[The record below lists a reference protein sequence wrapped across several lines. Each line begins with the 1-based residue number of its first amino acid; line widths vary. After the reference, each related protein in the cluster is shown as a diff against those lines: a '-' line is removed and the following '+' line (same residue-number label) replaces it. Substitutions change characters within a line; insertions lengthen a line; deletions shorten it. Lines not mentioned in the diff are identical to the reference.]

1 MIKFTMNAKE
11 LKIMMDKVMTA
22 VNKKVSVPSLKR
34 LYFSIDDKG
43 ILKILSTDIDHYVEV
58 RTKNVY
64 HTEPGMLGIDIE
76 DIKIISKM
84 SGEITVEDITSDKE
98 EKINIKC
105 GKKNVSIPRFE
116 NTDVFLPVL
125 NNVEDILDVKENWL
139 SETISNLSVFVS
151 NREEVN
157 RMMSVFNFNTKEKR
171 VEALWN
177 CMIGMRQLEDDMILK
192 ETGNPFETVKLHCR
206 CVPVFKKLLDK
217 KSERKVIISQND
229 KYVKV
234 ESENFTYITKRI
246 DGEYFKVNQMLSD
259 EWDYKFTANAKELLE
274 AMKYDADL
282 LKESKLPVTFHA
294 ENGNLYSY
302 ASTTRYEAFDEIEVK
317 EKAQLMT
324 YDKTEKDFYIGFNP
338 SFLVDIMSI
347 VDSEYPVFYGTKE
360 VCPWIIKGDTY
371 SFLILP
377 VNIKDVKVKAEKR
390 IAKYIEMSKT
400 A

>member
-157 RMMSVFNFNTKEKR
+157 RMMSVFNFDTKEKR

-317 EKAQLMT
+317 EKP
-324 YDKTEKDFYIGFNP
+324 EKDFYIGFNP
-338 SFLVDIMSI
+338 NFLVDVMSI
-347 VDSEYPVFYGTKE
+347 VDSEYPIFYGTKE
-360 VCPWIIKGDTY
+360 VCPWIINGDTY

>member
-11 LKIMMDKVMTA
+11 LKTMMDKAMTV
-22 VNKKVSVPSLKR
+22 VNKKASVPSLKR

-43 ILKILSTDIDHYVEV
+43 ILKILSTDIEHYVEV
-58 RTKNVY
+58 RTENTY
-64 HTEPGMLGIDIE
+64 HAEPGMFGIDIE

-84 SGEITVEDITSDKE
+84 SGEITIEDITSDKE

-116 NTDVFLPVL
+116 NTDVSLPVL
-125 NNVEDILDVKENWL
+125 DNGENILDVKENWL
-139 SETISNLSVFVS
+139 SETISNLSVFVA

-177 CMIGMRQLEDDMILK
+177 CMIGMRQLEDDMTLK
-192 ETGNPFETVKLHCR
+192 ETENPFETVKLHCR

-274 AMKYDADL
+274 AMKYDADI

-317 EKAQLMT
+317 EKP
-324 YDKTEKDFYIGFNP
+324 EKDFYIGFNP
-338 SFLVDIMSI
+338 NFLVDVMSI
-347 VDSEYPVFYGTKE
+347 VDSEYPIFYGTKE

-390 IAKYIEMSKT
+390 IAKYIEMNKT

>member
-1 MIKFTMNAKE
+1 MMKFTMDSKE

-34 LYFSIDDKG
+34 LYFSIDDDG
-43 ILKILSTDIDHYVEV
+43 ILKILSTDIEHYVEV
-58 RTKNVY
+58 RTENTY
-64 HTEPGMLGIDIE
+64 HTEPGMFGIDIE

-84 SGEITVEDITSDKE
+84 SGEITIEDITSDKE

-116 NTDVFLPVL
+116 NTDVSLPAL
-125 NNVEDILDVKENWL
+125 DNGENILDVKENWL

-157 RMMSVFNFNTKEKR
+157 QMMSVFNFNTKEKR
-171 VEALWN
+171 VEALWKY
-177 CMIGMRQLEDDMILK
+177 MIGMRQLEDDMIFK
-192 ETGNPFETVKLHCR
+192 ETENPFETVKLHCR

-302 ASTTRYEAFDEIEVK
+302 ASTMRYEAFDEIEVK
-317 EKAQLMT
+317 EKP
-324 YDKTEKDFYIGFNP
+324 EKDFYIGFNP

-360 VCPWIIKGDTY
+360 VCPWIINGDTY

>member
-1 MIKFTMNAKE
+1 MMKFTMNTKE
-11 LKIMMDKVMTA
+11 LKTMMDKVVTV
-22 VNKKVSVPSLKR
+22 VNKKVPAPSLKR
-34 LYFSIDDKG
+34 LYFSVDDKG
-43 ILKILSTDIDHYVEV
+43 VLKILGTDIEHYIEV
-58 RTKNVY
+58 RTQDAY
-64 HTEPGMLGIDIE
+64 HTEPGMFGIDIE

-84 SGEITVEDITSDKE
+84 SGEITMEDITTGEE

-116 NTDVFLPVL
+116 NTGVFLPVL
-125 NNVEDILDVKENWL
+125 DNAENILDVKENWL

-157 RMMSVFNFNTKEKR
+157 QMMSVFNFNTKEKR
-171 VEALWN
+171 VEALWK
-177 CMIGMRQLEDDMILK
+177 CMIGMRQLEDNTILK
-192 ETGNPFETVKLHCR
+192 ETENPFETVKLHCR

-217 KSERKVIISQND
+217 KSEIEVIISQND

-317 EKAQLMT
+317 EKP
-324 YDKTEKDFYIGFNP
+324 EKDFSIGFNP
-338 SFLVDIMSI
+338 NFLVDVMSI

-377 VNIKDVKVKAEKR
+377 VHIKDVKLAAEEK
-390 IAKYIEMSKT
+390 IAKYIEMNKT

>member
-1 MIKFTMNAKE
+1 MKFTMDSKE

-34 LYFSIDDKG
+34 LYFSIDDEG
-43 ILKILSTDIDHYVEV
+43 ILKILSTDIEHYVEV
-58 RTKNVY
+58 RTENTY
-64 HTEPGMLGIDIE
+64 HTEPGMFGIDIE

-84 SGEITVEDITSDKE
+84 SGEITIEDITSDKE

-105 GKKNVSIPRFE
+105 GKKNVFIPRFE
-116 NTDVFLPVL
+116 NTDVSLPVL
-125 NNVEDILDVKENWL
+125 DNGENILDVKENWL

-192 ETGNPFETVKLHCR
+192 ETENPFETVKLHCR

-317 EKAQLMT
+317 EKP
-324 YDKTEKDFYIGFNP
+324 EKDFYISFNP
-338 SFLVDIMSI
+338 NFLVDVMSI
-347 VDSEYPVFYGTKE
+347 VDSEYPIFYGTKE

-390 IAKYIEMSKT
+390 IAKYIEINKT

>member
-1 MIKFTMNAKE
+1 MMKFTMDSKE

-22 VNKKVSVPSLKR
+22 VNKKVSAPSLKR

-43 ILKILSTDIDHYVEV
+43 ILKILSTDIEHYVEV
-58 RTKNVY
+58 RTENTY
-64 HTEPGMLGIDIE
+64 HTEPGMFGIDIE

-84 SGEITVEDITSDKE
+84 SGEITIEDITSDKE

-317 EKAQLMT
+317 EKP
-324 YDKTEKDFYIGFNP
+324 EKDFYIGFNP

>member
-43 ILKILSTDIDHYVEV
+43 ILKNLSTDIDHYVEV

-317 EKAQLMT
+317 EKP
-324 YDKTEKDFYIGFNP
+324 EKDFYIGFNP

>member
-317 EKAQLMT
+317 EKP
-324 YDKTEKDFYIGFNP
+324 EKDFYIGFNP

>member
-1 MIKFTMNAKE
+1 MWQE
-11 LKIMMDKVMTA
+11 
-22 VNKKVSVPSLKR
+22 
-34 LYFSIDDKG
+34 
-43 ILKILSTDIDHYVEV
+43 
-58 RTKNVY
+58 
-64 HTEPGMLGIDIE
+64 
-76 DIKIISKM
+76 
-84 SGEITVEDITSDKE
+84 
-98 EKINIKC
+98 
-105 GKKNVSIPRFE
+105 NVSIPRFE
-116 NTDVFLPVL
+116 NTDVSLPVL
-125 NNVEDILDVKENWL
+125 DNGENILDVKENWL

-192 ETGNPFETVKLHCR
+192 ETENPFETVKLHCR

-317 EKAQLMT
+317 EKP
-324 YDKTEKDFYIGFNP
+324 EKDFYIGFNP
-338 SFLVDIMSI
+338 NFLVDVMSI
-347 VDSEYPVFYGTKE
+347 VDSEYPIFYGTKE
-360 VCPWIIKGDTY
+360 VCPWTINGDTY
-371 SFLILP
+371 SFFILP

-390 IAKYIEMSKT
+390 IAKYIEMNKI

>member
-1 MIKFTMNAKE
+1 MMKFTMNAKE
-11 LKIMMDKVMTA
+11 LKTMMDKAVTV
-22 VNKKVSVPSLKR
+22 VNKKVPVPSLKR
-34 LYFSIDDKG
+34 LYFSVDNKG
-43 ILKILSTDIDHYVEV
+43 VLKILSTDIEHYIEV
-58 RTKNVY
+58 RTQDAY
-64 HTEPGMLGIDIE
+64 HTEPGMFGIDIE

-84 SGEITVEDITSDKE
+84 SGEITMEDITTGEE

-125 NNVEDILDVKENWL
+125 DNAENILDVKENWL

-157 RMMSVFNFNTKEKR
+157 QMMGVFNFNTKEKR
-171 VEALWN
+171 VEALWKY
-177 CMIGMRQLEDDMILK
+177 MIGMRQLEDNTILK
-192 ETGNPFETVKLHCR
+192 ETENPFETVKLHCR

-217 KSERKVIISQND
+217 KSEMEVIISQND

-234 ESENFTYITKRI
+234 ESENYTYITKRI

-302 ASTTRYEAFDEIEVK
+302 AGTIKYEAFDEIEVK
-317 EKAQLMT
+317 EKP
-324 YDKTEKDFYIGFNP
+324 EKDFYIGFNP
-338 SFLVDIMSI
+338 NFLVDVMSI
-347 VDSEYPVFYGTKE
+347 VDSEYPIFYGTKE

-377 VNIKDVKVKAEKR
+377 VSIKDEKLKAEEK
-390 IAKYIEMSKT
+390 IAKYIEINKT

>member
-1 MIKFTMNAKE
+1 MMKFTMNAKE
-11 LKIMMDKVMTA
+11 LKTMMDKAVTV
-22 VNKKVSVPSLKR
+22 VNKKVPVPSLKR
-34 LYFSIDDKG
+34 LYFSVDDKG
-43 ILKILSTDIDHYVEV
+43 VLKILSTDIEHYIEV
-58 RTKNVY
+58 RTQDAY
-64 HTEPGMLGIDIE
+64 HTEPGMFGIDIE

-84 SGEITVEDITSDKE
+84 SGEITIEDITTGEE

-177 CMIGMRQLEDDMILK
+177 CMIGMRQLEDNTILK
-192 ETGNPFETVKLHCR
+192 ETENPFETVKLHCR

-217 KSERKVIISQND
+217 KSEMEVIISQND

-317 EKAQLMT
+317 EKP
-324 YDKTEKDFYIGFNP
+324 EKDFYIGFNP
-338 SFLVDIMSI
+338 NFLVDVMSI
-347 VDSEYPVFYGTKE
+347 VDSEYPIFYGTKE
-360 VCPWIIKGDTY
+360 VCPWIINGDTY

-377 VNIKDVKVKAEKR
+377 VNIKDVKIKAEKR

>member
-192 ETGNPFETVKLHCR
+192 ETGNPFKTVKLHCR

-317 EKAQLMT
+317 EKP
-324 YDKTEKDFYIGFNP
+324 EKDFYIGFNP

>member
-1 MIKFTMNAKE
+1 MMKFTMNAKE
-11 LKIMMDKVMTA
+11 LKTMMDKAVTV
-22 VNKKVSVPSLKR
+22 VNKKVPVPSLKR
-34 LYFSIDDKG
+34 LYFSVDNKG
-43 ILKILSTDIDHYVEV
+43 VLKILSTDIEHYIEV
-58 RTKNVY
+58 RTQDAY
-64 HTEPGMLGIDIE
+64 HTEPGMFGIDIE

-317 EKAQLMT
+317 EKP
-324 YDKTEKDFYIGFNP
+324 EKDFYIGFNP

>member
-1 MIKFTMNAKE
+1 MMKFTMNAKE
-11 LKIMMDKVMTA
+11 LKTMMDKAVTV
-22 VNKKVSVPSLKR
+22 VNKKVPVPSLKR
-34 LYFSIDDKG
+34 LYFSVDNKG
-43 ILKILSTDIDHYVEV
+43 VLKILSTDIEHYIEV
-58 RTKNVY
+58 RTQDAY
-64 HTEPGMLGIDIE
+64 HTEPGMFGIDIE

-84 SGEITVEDITSDKE
+84 SGEITMEDITTGEE

-125 NNVEDILDVKENWL
+125 DNAENILDVKENWL

-157 RMMSVFNFNTKEKR
+157 QMMSVFNFNTKEKR
-171 VEALWN
+171 VEALWKY
-177 CMIGMRQLEDDMILK
+177 MIGMRQLEDNTILK
-192 ETGNPFETVKLHCR
+192 ETENPFETVKLHCR

-217 KSERKVIISQND
+217 KSEMEVIISQND

-234 ESENFTYITKRI
+234 ESENYTYITKRI

-302 ASTTRYEAFDEIEVK
+302 ASTTRYEAFDGIEVK
-317 EKAQLMT
+317 EKP
-324 YDKTEKDFYIGFNP
+324 EKDFYIGFNP

>member
-11 LKIMMDKVMTA
+11 LKTMMDKAMTV
-22 VNKKVSVPSLKR
+22 VNKKASVPSLKR

-43 ILKILSTDIDHYVEV
+43 ILKILSTDIEHYVEV
-58 RTKNVY
+58 RTENTY
-64 HTEPGMLGIDIE
+64 HTEPGMFGIDIE

-84 SGEITVEDITSDKE
+84 SGEITIEDITSDKE

-116 NTDVFLPVL
+116 NTDVSLPVL
-125 NNVEDILDVKENWL
+125 DNGENILDVKENWL
-139 SETISNLSVFVS
+139 SETISNLSVFVA

-177 CMIGMRQLEDDMILK
+177 CMIGMRQLEDDMTFK
-192 ETGNPFETVKLHCR
+192 ETENPFETVKLHCR

-274 AMKYDADL
+274 AMKYDADI

-317 EKAQLMT
+317 EKP
-324 YDKTEKDFYIGFNP
+324 EKDFYIGFNP
-338 SFLVDIMSI
+338 NFLVDVMSI
-347 VDSEYPVFYGTKE
+347 VDSEYPIFYGTKE

-390 IAKYIEMSKT
+390 IAKYIEMNKT

>member
-105 GKKNVSIPRFE
+105 GKKNVSILRFE

-192 ETGNPFETVKLHCR
+192 ETENPFETVKLHCR

-317 EKAQLMT
+317 EKP
-324 YDKTEKDFYIGFNP
+324 EKDFYIGFNP
-338 SFLVDIMSI
+338 NFLVDVMSI
-347 VDSEYPVFYGTKE
+347 VDSEYPIFYGTKE

>member
-1 MIKFTMNAKE
+1 MNAKE

-192 ETGNPFETVKLHCR
+192 ETENPFETVKLHCR

-234 ESENFTYITKRI
+234 GSENFTYITKRI

-317 EKAQLMT
+317 EKP
-324 YDKTEKDFYIGFNP
+324 EKDFYIGFNP

-360 VCPWIIKGDTY
+360 VCPWIINGDTY
-371 SFLILP
+371 SFFILP

-390 IAKYIEMSKT
+390 IAKYIEINKT

>member
-1 MIKFTMNAKE
+1 MMKFTMDSKE

-34 LYFSIDDKG
+34 LYFSIDDEG
-43 ILKILSTDIDHYVEV
+43 ILKILSTDIEHYVEV
-58 RTKNVY
+58 RTENVY
-64 HTEPGMLGIDIE
+64 HTESGMFGIDIE

-84 SGEITVEDITSDKE
+84 SGEITIEDITSDKE

-116 NTDVFLPVL
+116 NTDVSLPVL
-125 NNVEDILDVKENWL
+125 DNGENILDVKENWL

-157 RMMSVFNFNTKEKR
+157 QMMSVFNFNTKEKR
-171 VEALWN
+171 VEALWKY
-177 CMIGMRQLEDDMILK
+177 MIGMRQLEDDMILK
-192 ETGNPFETVKLHCR
+192 ETENPFETVKLHCR

-234 ESENFTYITKRI
+234 GSENFTYITKRI

-317 EKAQLMT
+317 EKP
-324 YDKTEKDFYIGFNP
+324 EKDFYICFNP
-338 SFLVDIMSI
+338 NFLVDVMSI
-347 VDSEYPVFYGTKE
+347 VDSEYPIFYGTKE
-360 VCPWIIKGDTY
+360 VCPWIIKGGTY

-390 IAKYIEMSKT
+390 IAEYIEMNKT

>member
-317 EKAQLMT
+317 EKP
-324 YDKTEKDFYIGFNP
+324 EKDFYIGFNP

-347 VDSEYPVFYGTKE
+347 VDSEYPIFYGTKE

-377 VNIKDVKVKAEKR
+377 VSIKDEKLKAEEK
-390 IAKYIEMSKT
+390 IAKYIEINKT

>member
-11 LKIMMDKVMTA
+11 LKTMMDKAMTV
-22 VNKKVSVPSLKR
+22 VNKKASVPSLKR

-43 ILKILSTDIDHYVEV
+43 ILKILSTDIEHYVEV
-58 RTKNVY
+58 RTENTY
-64 HTEPGMLGIDIE
+64 HTEPGMFGIDIE

-84 SGEITVEDITSDKE
+84 SGEITIEDITSDKE

-116 NTDVFLPVL
+116 NTDVSLPVL
-125 NNVEDILDVKENWL
+125 DNGENILDVKENWL
-139 SETISNLSVFVS
+139 SETISNLSVFVA

-177 CMIGMRQLEDDMILK
+177 CMIGMRQLEDDMTLK
-192 ETGNPFETVKLHCR
+192 ETENPFETVKLHCR

-274 AMKYDADL
+274 AMKYDADI

-317 EKAQLMT
+317 EKP
-324 YDKTEKDFYIGFNP
+324 EKDFYIGFNP
-338 SFLVDIMSI
+338 NFLVDVMSI
-347 VDSEYPVFYGTKE
+347 VDSEYPIFYGTKE
-360 VCPWIIKGDTY
+360 VCPWTIKGDTY

>member
-1 MIKFTMNAKE
+1 MMKFTMNAKE
-11 LKIMMDKVMTA
+11 LKTMMDKAVTV
-22 VNKKVSVPSLKR
+22 VNKKVPVPSLKR
-34 LYFSIDDKG
+34 LYFSVDNKG
-43 ILKILSTDIDHYVEV
+43 VLKILSTDIEHYIEV
-58 RTKNVY
+58 RTQDAY
-64 HTEPGMLGIDIE
+64 HTEPGMFGIDIE

-84 SGEITVEDITSDKE
+84 SGEITMEDITTGEE

-125 NNVEDILDVKENWL
+125 DNAENILDVKENWL

-157 RMMSVFNFNTKEKR
+157 QMMSVFNFNTKEKR
-171 VEALWN
+171 VEALWKY
-177 CMIGMRQLEDDMILK
+177 MIGMRQLEDNTILK
-192 ETGNPFETVKLHCR
+192 ETENPFETVKLHCR

-217 KSERKVIISQND
+217 KSEMEVIISQND

-234 ESENFTYITKRI
+234 ESENYTYITKRI

-302 ASTTRYEAFDEIEVK
+302 AGTIKYEAFDEIEVK
-317 EKAQLMT
+317 EKP
-324 YDKTEKDFYIGFNP
+324 EKDFYIGFNP
-338 SFLVDIMSI
+338 NFLVDVMSI
-347 VDSEYPVFYGTKE
+347 VDSEYPIFYGTKE

-371 SFLILP
+371 SFLVLP
-377 VNIKDVKVKAEKR
+377 VSIKDEKLKAEEK
-390 IAKYIEMSKT
+390 IAKYIEINKT

>member
-1 MIKFTMNAKE
+1 MMKFTMDSKE

-22 VNKKVSVPSLKR
+22 VNKKVSIPSLKR
-34 LYFSIDDKG
+34 LYFSIDDEG
-43 ILKILSTDIDHYVEV
+43 ILKILSTDIEHYVEV
-58 RTKNVY
+58 RTENTY
-64 HTEPGMLGIDIE
+64 YTEPGMFGIDIE

-84 SGEITVEDITSDKE
+84 SGEITIEDITSDKE
-98 EKINIKC
+98 EKIDIKC
-105 GKKNVSIPRFE
+105 GKKNVFIPRFE
-116 NTDVFLPVL
+116 NTDVSLPVL
-125 NNVEDILDVKENWL
+125 DNGENILDVKENWL

-192 ETGNPFETVKLHCR
+192 ETENPFETVKLHCR

-317 EKAQLMT
+317 EKP
-324 YDKTEKDFYIGFNP
+324 EKDFYIGFNP
-338 SFLVDIMSI
+338 NFLVDVMSI
-347 VDSEYPVFYGTKE
+347 VDSEYPIFYGTKE

>member
-11 LKIMMDKVMTA
+11 LKTMMDKAMTV
-22 VNKKVSVPSLKR
+22 VNKKASVPSLKR

-43 ILKILSTDIDHYVEV
+43 ILKILSTDIEHYVEA
-58 RTKNVY
+58 RTENTY
-64 HTEPGMLGIDIE
+64 HTEPGMFGIDIE

-84 SGEITVEDITSDKE
+84 SGEITIEDITSDKE

-116 NTDVFLPVL
+116 NTDVSLPVL
-125 NNVEDILDVKENWL
+125 DNGENILDVKENWL

-192 ETGNPFETVKLHCR
+192 ETENPFETVKLHCR

-217 KSERKVIISQND
+217 KSERRVIISQND

-294 ENGNLYSY
+294 ENEDNQRAYSGR
-302 ASTTRYEAFDEIEVK
+302 SR
-317 EKAQLMT
+317 
-324 YDKTEKDFYIGFNP
+324 
-338 SFLVDIMSI
+338 
-347 VDSEYPVFYGTKE
+347 
-360 VCPWIIKGDTY
+360 
-371 SFLILP
+371 
-377 VNIKDVKVKAEKR
+377 
-390 IAKYIEMSKT
+390 
-400 A
+400 

>member
-317 EKAQLMT
+317 EKP
-324 YDKTEKDFYIGFNP
+324 EKDFYIGFNP
-338 SFLVDIMSI
+338 NFLVDIMSI

-360 VCPWIIKGDTY
+360 VCPWIINGDTY

-377 VNIKDVKVKAEKR
+377 VNIKDVKVKAEEK
-390 IAKYIEMSKT
+390 IAKYITMSKT

>member
-234 ESENFTYITKRI
+234 ESENFTYITKRM

-274 AMKYDADL
+274 AMKYDADI
-282 LKESKLPVTFHA
+282 LKESKLPVAFHA

-317 EKAQLMT
+317 EKP
-324 YDKTEKDFYIGFNP
+324 EKDFYIGFNP
-338 SFLVDIMSI
+338 NFLVDVMSI
-347 VDSEYPVFYGTKE
+347 VDSEYPIFYGTKE

-390 IAKYIEMSKT
+390 IAEYIEMSKT

>member
-1 MIKFTMNAKE
+1 MMKFTMDSKE

-34 LYFSIDDKG
+34 LYFSIDDER
-43 ILKILSTDIDHYVEV
+43 ILKILSTDIEHYVEV
-58 RTKNVY
+58 RTENTY
-64 HTEPGMLGIDIE
+64 HTEPGMFGIDIE

-84 SGEITVEDITSDKE
+84 SGEITIEDITSDKE

-116 NTDVFLPVL
+116 NTDVSLPVL
-125 NNVEDILDVKENWL
+125 DNGENILDVKENWL

-192 ETGNPFETVKLHCR
+192 ETENPFETVKLHCR

-302 ASTTRYEAFDEIEVK
+302 ASTMRYEAFDEIEVK
-317 EKAQLMT
+317 EKP
-324 YDKTEKDFYIGFNP
+324 EKDFYIGFNP

-360 VCPWIIKGDTY
+360 VCPWIINGDTY

>member
-317 EKAQLMT
+317 EKP
-324 YDKTEKDFYIGFNP
+324 EKDFYIGFNP

-377 VNIKDVKVKAEKR
+377 VNIKDVKVKAEEK
-390 IAKYIEMSKT
+390 IAKYITMSKT

>member
-11 LKIMMDKVMTA
+11 LKTMMDKAMTV
-22 VNKKVSVPSLKR
+22 VNKKASVPILKR

-43 ILKILSTDIDHYVEV
+43 ILKILSTDIEHYVEV
-58 RTKNVY
+58 RTENTY
-64 HTEPGMLGIDIE
+64 HTEPGMFGIDIE

-84 SGEITVEDITSDKE
+84 SGEITIEDITSDKE

-116 NTDVFLPVL
+116 NTDVSLPVL
-125 NNVEDILDVKENWL
+125 DNGENILDVKENWL
-139 SETISNLSVFVS
+139 SETISNLSVFVA

-177 CMIGMRQLEDDMILK
+177 CMIGMRQLEDDMTLK
-192 ETGNPFETVKLHCR
+192 ETENPFETVKLHCR
-206 CVPVFKKLLDK
+206 CVSVFKKLLDK

-246 DGEYFKVNQMLSD
+246 DGEYFKINQMLSD

-302 ASTTRYEAFDEIEVK
+302 ASTTRYEAFDGIEVK
-317 EKAQLMT
+317 EKP
-324 YDKTEKDFYIGFNP
+324 EKDFYIGFNS

>member
-1 MIKFTMNAKE
+1 MMKFTMNAKE
-11 LKIMMDKVMTA
+11 LKTMMDKVVTV
-22 VNKKVSVPSLKR
+22 VNKKVPAPSLKR
-34 LYFSIDDKG
+34 LYFSVDDKG
-43 ILKILSTDIDHYVEV
+43 VLKILGTDIEHYIEA
-58 RTKNVY
+58 RTQDAY
-64 HTEPGMLGIDIE
+64 HTEPGMFGIDIE

-84 SGEITVEDITSDKE
+84 SGEITIEDITTDEE
-98 EKINIKC
+98 EKINIRC
-105 GKKNVSIPRFE
+105 EKKNVSIPRFE
-116 NTDVFLPVL
+116 NTDVLD
-125 NNVEDILDVKENWL
+125 NAENILDVKENWL

-157 RMMSVFNFNTKEKR
+157 QMMNVFNFNTKEKR
-171 VEALWN
+171 VEALWK
-177 CMIGMRQLEDDMILK
+177 CMIGMRQLEDNTILT
-192 ETGNPFETVKLHCR
+192 ETENPFETVKLHCR

-217 KSERKVIISQND
+217 KSEMEVIISQND

-317 EKAQLMT
+317 EKP
-324 YDKTEKDFYIGFNP
+324 EKDFSIGFNP

-360 VCPWIIKGDTY
+360 VCPWIINGDTY

-377 VNIKDVKVKAEKR
+377 VNIKDVKLTAEEK
-390 IAKYIEMSKT
+390 IEKYIAMSKT

>member
-84 SGEITVEDITSDKE
+84 SGEITVEDIISDKE

-317 EKAQLMT
+317 EKP
-324 YDKTEKDFYIGFNP
+324 EKDFYIGFNP
-338 SFLVDIMSI
+338 NFLVDVMSI
-347 VDSEYPVFYGTKE
+347 VDSEYPIFYGTKE

-377 VNIKDVKVKAEKR
+377 VNIKDVKVKAEEK
-390 IAKYIEMSKT
+390 IAKYITMSKT

>member
-43 ILKILSTDIDHYVEV
+43 ILKILSTDIEHYVEV
-58 RTKNVY
+58 RTENTY
-64 HTEPGMLGIDIE
+64 HTEPGMFGIDIE

-84 SGEITVEDITSDKE
+84 SGEITIEDITSDKE

-116 NTDVFLPVL
+116 NTDVSLPVL
-125 NNVEDILDVKENWL
+125 DNGENILDVKENWL

-157 RMMSVFNFNTKEKR
+157 RIMSVFNFNTKEKR

-192 ETGNPFETVKLHCR
+192 ETENPFETVKLHCR

-234 ESENFTYITKRI
+234 GSENFTYITKRI

-317 EKAQLMT
+317 EKP
-324 YDKTEKDFYIGFNP
+324 EKDFYIGFNP

-360 VCPWIIKGDTY
+360 VCPWIINGDTY

-390 IAKYIEMSKT
+390 IAEYIEMNKT

>member
-11 LKIMMDKVMTA
+11 LKTMMDKAMTV
-22 VNKKVSVPSLKR
+22 VNKKASVPSLKR

-43 ILKILSTDIDHYVEV
+43 ILKILSTDIEHYVEV
-58 RTKNVY
+58 RTENTY
-64 HTEPGMLGIDIE
+64 HTEPGMFGIDIE

-84 SGEITVEDITSDKE
+84 SGEITIEDITSDKE

-116 NTDVFLPVL
+116 NTDVSLPVL
-125 NNVEDILDVKENWL
+125 DNGENILDVKENWL

-192 ETGNPFETVKLHCR
+192 ETENPFETVKLHCR

-217 KSERKVIISQND
+217 KSEKKVIISQND

-259 EWDYKFTANAKELLE
+259 EWDYKFTANAKELLD

-317 EKAQLMT
+317 EKP
-324 YDKTEKDFYIGFNP
+324 EKDFYIGFNP
-338 SFLVDIMSI
+338 NFLVDVMSI
-347 VDSEYPVFYGTKE
+347 VDSEYPIFYGTKE
-360 VCPWIIKGDTY
+360 VCPWIINGDTY
-371 SFLILP
+371 SFFILP

-390 IAKYIEMSKT
+390 IAKYIEMNKT

>member
-317 EKAQLMT
+317 EKR
-324 YDKTEKDFYIGFNP
+324 EKDFSIGFNP
-338 SFLVDIMSI
+338 NFLVDVMSI

-377 VNIKDVKVKAEKR
+377 VHIKDVKLAAEEK
-390 IAKYIEMSKT
+390 IAKYIAMSKT

>member
-105 GKKNVSIPRFE
+105 GKKNVSILRFE

-317 EKAQLMT
+317 EKP
-324 YDKTEKDFYIGFNP
+324 EKDFYIGFNP

>member
-11 LKIMMDKVMTA
+11 LKTMMDKAMTV
-22 VNKKVSVPSLKR
+22 VNKKASVPSLKR

-43 ILKILSTDIDHYVEV
+43 ILKILSTDIEHYVEV
-58 RTKNVY
+58 RTENTY
-64 HTEPGMLGIDIE
+64 HTEPGMFGIDIE

-84 SGEITVEDITSDKE
+84 SGEITIEDITSDKE

-116 NTDVFLPVL
+116 NTDVSLPVL
-125 NNVEDILDVKENWL
+125 DNGENILDVKENWL
-139 SETISNLSVFVS
+139 SETISNLSVFVA

-177 CMIGMRQLEDDMILK
+177 CMIGMRQLEDDMTLK
-192 ETGNPFETVKLHCR
+192 ETENPFETVKLHCR

-317 EKAQLMT
+317 EKP
-324 YDKTEKDFYIGFNP
+324 EKDFYIGFNP

-360 VCPWIIKGDTY
+360 VCPWTIKGDTY

>member
-1 MIKFTMNAKE
+1 MF
-11 LKIMMDKVMTA
+11 
-22 VNKKVSVPSLKR
+22 
-34 LYFSIDDKG
+34 
-43 ILKILSTDIDHYVEV
+43 
-58 RTKNVY
+58 
-64 HTEPGMLGIDIE
+64 GIDIE

-84 SGEITVEDITSDKE
+84 SGEITIEDITSDKE

-105 GKKNVSIPRFE
+105 GKKNVFIPRFE
-116 NTDVFLPVL
+116 NTDVSLPVL
-125 NNVEDILDVKENWL
+125 DNGENILDVKENWL

-192 ETGNPFETVKLHCR
+192 EIENPFETVKLHCR

-229 KYVKV
+229 NYVKV

-302 ASTTRYEAFDEIEVK
+302 AGTIKYEAFDEIEVK
-317 EKAQLMT
+317 EKP
-324 YDKTEKDFYIGFNP
+324 EKDFYIDFNP
-338 SFLVDIMSI
+338 NFLVDVMSI
-347 VDSEYPVFYGTKE
+347 VDSEYPIFYGTKE

-377 VNIKDVKVKAEKR
+377 VNIKDVKVKAEEK
-390 IAKYIEMSKT
+390 IAKYITMSKT